1 MTDVTIE
8 LGPNRYG
15 KSAIRLVR
23 VDRSDPGRHV
33 VRDLTVDVAL
43 EGDFAA
49 AHTTGDNALV
59 VPTDTMKNTVYALA
73 RGELRATTP
82 PERFASVLAAHFLGF
97 DQVAAAHVTAREH
110 GWTRL
115 DGAAGPAADAFSR
128 AGAGTR
134 LAVVVA
140 RRDAVEVEAGI
151 EDLVVMKT
159 SRSSFAGFP
168 RDGYTTLAEAR
179 DRIMATRVTAAW
191 RYGPDGDGA
200 FDLDDAWAGV
210 RSTLL
215 EVFADHESPSV
226 QASIWIIGRAILE
239 RHRYVSEIRMRLPNL
254 HHWLVDLAPFG
265 LENPG
270 EVFVATTEPHGLI
283 EATVRRGG

>member
-1 MTDVTIE
+1 MIE

-23 VDRSDPGRHV
+23 VDRSDPARHV

-49 AHTTGDNALV
+49 AHTAGDNSLV
-59 VPTDTMKNTVYALA
+59 VATDTMKNTVYALA
-73 RGELRATTP
+73 RDELRGDTP
-82 PERFASVLAAHFLGF
+82 PERFASVLATHFLGF
-97 DQVAAAHVTAREH
+97 DQVDSAHVTAREH
-110 GWTRL
+110 AWSRL
-115 DGAAGPAADAFSR
+115 DGAGGAAPDAFAR

-134 LAVVVA
+134 LAVAVA
-140 RRDAVEVEAGI
+140 RRDGLEVEAGI

-159 SRSSFAGFP
+159 SRSAFAGFP
-168 RDGYTTLAEAR
+168 RDRYTTLAEAH

-191 RYGPDGDGA
+191 RYGPDGDRT
-200 FDLDDAWAGV
+200 FDLDAAWSGV

-239 RHRYVSEIRMRLPNL
+239 RHPFVSEVRMRLPNL

-283 EATVRRGG
+283 EATVRRGA